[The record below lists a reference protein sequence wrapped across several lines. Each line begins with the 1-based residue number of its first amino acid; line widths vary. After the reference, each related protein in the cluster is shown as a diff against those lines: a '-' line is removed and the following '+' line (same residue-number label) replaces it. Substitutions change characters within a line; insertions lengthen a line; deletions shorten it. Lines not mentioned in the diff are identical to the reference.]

1 MHAFVLCSKEG
12 ARTGLVPA
20 KKRENKK
27 EGTKM
32 AAPIKLEG
40 SQRTEF
46 GKGVARRM
54 RMAGNVPASIYAGG
68 KKPLFLQIPEVELHN
83 ALRHTN
89 AVYELTFGKEDHL
102 AVVKDVQRNPLKRT
116 IEHVDFYEVK
126 KGEKIEITVPVF
138 ITGETKGNGVAF
150 IDIQQL
156 RVRADVSE
164 LPERFT
170 LSVDGMQAGDR
181 IEAKDVKLPK
191 GAELLDITPTT
202 SVVSVQVPSEEVPET
217 TTPAA
222 TATAPAPAA
231 GAEAPAAG
239 AKPAAGAAGDAAAK
253 APAAAK
259 ASK

>member
-1 MHAFVLCSKEG
+1 
-12 ARTGLVPA
+12 
-20 KKRENKK
+20 
-27 EGTKM
+27 M

-40 SQRTEF
+40 SERTQF
-46 GKGVARRM
+46 GKGAARRM
-54 RMAGNVPASIYAGG
+54 RVAGNVPASVYAGG
-68 KKPLFLQIPEVELHN
+68 KKPLFLQIPALELRN

-102 AVVKDVQRNPLKRT
+102 AVVKDVQRNPLKQT

-150 IDIQQL
+150 IDIQEL

-191 GAELLDITPTT
+191 GAELLDIAPTA
-202 SVVSVQVPSEEVPET
+202 SVVSVQIPSEEVPD
-217 TTPAA
+217 TPAA
-222 TATAPAPAA
+222 GAAATAPAA
-231 GAEAPAAG
+231 GATAPAEGAAAPAAGAGDAAKAPAAG
-239 AKPAAGAAGDAAAK
+239 AK
-253 APAAAK
+253 